1 MKVVLLWVT
10 GLDSEMDIEIARK
23 WNFTPPPF
31 SQLHLGT
38 GGYTHKQ
45 PETQQPK

>member
-1 MKVVLLWVT
+1 MEFYSL
-10 GLDSEMDIEIARK
+10 S
-23 WNFTPPPF
+23 F